1 MANYTKTTNFTSK
14 DSLPSGNPLKV
25 VRGSEF
31 DTEFNA
37 IATAVATKADLAS
50 PALTGTAT
58 AVNLTVSGA
67 LTAAGGITLTG
78 ALSGGSI
85 DGGTF

>member
-14 DSLPSGNPLKV
+14 DSLSSGDTNKII
-25 VRGSEF
+25 RGSEF

-37 IATAVATKADLAS
+37 ISTAVQTKADLAS

-58 AVNLTVSGA
+58 AVNLTVSSTF
-67 LTAAGGITLTG
+67 TATV
-78 ALSGGSI
+78 
-85 DGGTF
+85 DGGTY

>member
-1 MANYTKTTNFTSK
+1 MANYTKTTNFTAK
-14 DSLPSGNPLKV
+14 DSLASGNPLKV
-25 VRGSEF
+25 VRGSEH
-31 DTEFNA
+31 DTEYNA
-37 IATAVATKADLAS
+37 IATAIATKADLAS

-58 AVNLTVSGA
+58 AVNLSVSGT
-67 LTAAGGITLTG
+67 LTAASGITLTG